1 LSTSLLIILWAFIG
15 LAFPLYNSFV
25 TYFLQT
31 RGADFGDG
39 SVYITYRNQ
48 AILSVIGVPGALLAG
63 WMVELPFLGR
73 KGTLAISTA
82 LTGVFLF
89 ASTTARSSDAL
100 LGWNCGYS
108 FTSNVMYGV
117 LYAISPELFPTKD
130 RGTGN
135 AIVAAAN
142 RVFGIMAPII
152 ALYAD
157 LTTSVPIYI
166 SGALFLVSGF
176 IALLLPF
183 EPRGKASL

>member
-1 LSTSLLIILWAFIG
+1 
-15 LAFPLYNSFV
+15 
-25 TYFLQT
+25 
-31 RGADFGDG
+31 
-39 SVYITYRNQ
+39 
-48 AILSVIGVPGALLAG
+48 
-63 WMVELPFLGR
+63 
-73 KGTLAISTA
+73 
-82 LTGVFLF
+82 
-89 ASTTARSSDAL
+89 
-100 LGWNCGYS
+100 
-108 FTSNVMYGV
+108 MYGV

-142 RVFGIMAPII
+142 RIFGVMAPII

-166 SGALFLVSGF
+166 SGALFIVSGL